1 MGVLYISMR
10 RAGGESALRAEPF
23 AMLQEVLAMNHSLTV
38 TYYHHSGFSVASGDV
53 LLVFDYWTG
62 KQTRL
67 PESLRITPEYIA
79 GFREVYVFIS
89 HDHVD
94 HFDEVVYS
102 WEQHAPVTYV
112 IASDMDEKAKGRR
125 IAPGGETTLS
135 DRVHVRTYG
144 STDAGVS
151 FMVTLDGVR
160 FFHAGDLN
168 FWHWREVCSAK
179 QIAMADEDFRTEV
192 MPLQGEDI
200 DVCFFPVDPRMG
212 MMFDAGANYFIM
224 TVKPRLL
231 LPMHFWGRGDIIN
244 EFARRARTRE
254 TEVVPLVKQGQSI
267 RLEFEDDGFMN
278 IVMMPAPVV
287 PGSGA
292 STETTVNLEGYEGT
306 DPFLETDLPVDM
318 E

>member
-1 MGVLYISMR
+1 M
-10 RAGGESALRAEPF
+10 
-23 AMLQEVLAMNHSLTV
+23 TV

-135 DRVHVRTYG
+135 DRVHVRAYG